1 MHISLLPLPPS
12 LSYLSFPLPSP
23 NPSLSLRSSTQLRCQ
38 WFRKPSLPVRRG
50 WSGPHVSFLPS
61 TTTNTLD
68 RSVCYTTCSVLGV
81 VDLLL
86 FTCFAFHTSLMI
98 HLYCCLRDLA
108 VPSLDPGSL
117 PFPTRPTVATN
128 RRDEEVKLPTSDG
141 IILPM
146 SD

>member
-68 RSVCYTTCSVLGV
+68 
-81 VDLLL
+81 
-86 FTCFAFHTSLMI
+86 
-98 HLYCCLRDLA
+98 
-108 VPSLDPGSL
+108 SLDPGSL

-128 RRDEEVKLPTSDG
+128 RRDEEVKLPTSDR
-141 IILPM
+141 ITLPM
-146 SD
+146 SDQLKFLSMRDTLVCTTHIAPSL

>member
-68 RSVCYTTCSVLGV
+68 SPSYAVISRAKLYLEAQTSV
-81 VDLLL
+81 
-86 FTCFAFHTSLMI
+86 
-98 HLYCCLRDLA
+98 
-108 VPSLDPGSL
+108 
-117 PFPTRPTVATN
+117 
-128 RRDEEVKLPTSDG
+128 
-141 IILPM
+141 
-146 SD
+146 